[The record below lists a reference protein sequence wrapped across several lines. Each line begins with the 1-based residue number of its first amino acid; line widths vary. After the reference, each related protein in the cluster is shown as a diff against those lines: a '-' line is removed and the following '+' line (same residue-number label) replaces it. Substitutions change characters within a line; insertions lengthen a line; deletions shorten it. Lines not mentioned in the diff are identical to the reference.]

1 MQTNKTAEINDLI
14 RIWVHIDPTTD
25 QFMRLAGLYV
35 LYAVLDKTG
44 GFPRKAG
51 VTKRTMAKGRVR
63 SFIFQR
69 KHQQRVLRALNA
81 YDAVIASTDRS
92 SVVQFAR
99 LHSVAA

>member
-1 MQTNKTAEINDLI
+1 MLSNKAGGINDLS
-14 RIWVHIDPTTD
+14 RIWVYIDPTTD

-35 LYAVLDKTG
+35 LYAILDKTG
-44 GFPRKAG
+44 GFPKKAG

-63 SFIFQR
+63 SFVFQR

-92 SVVQFAR
+92 SVVQYAQ
-99 LHSVAA
+99 LHSVAV